1 MTANRQS
8 QVVYDYLLSYIEDN
22 DLEIGSKLPTE
33 KELCEQMNVSRST
46 VREAVSMLQARNV
59 VDVIKGS
66 GTYVKSRNADPQENK
81 LTIDN
86 LRDFMEIRISVEI
99 LAIRLFIANYSDE
112 NYALL
117 ENAQKR
123 FEKAVKEKNAEKMA
137 DCDEAF
143 HGTLFKCTGNSL
155 LIDIGELLANSFR
168 YYRHRTFEIEV
179 HRMDAVNAHRKI
191 LEAIRMKDTDEA
203 IFSMRQHLDTSYE
216 NALGTK

>member
-1 MTANRQS
+1 
-8 QVVYDYLLSYIEDN
+8 
-22 DLEIGSKLPTE
+22 
-33 KELCEQMNVSRST
+33 
-46 VREAVSMLQARNV
+46 
-59 VDVIKGS
+59 
-66 GTYVKSRNADPQENK
+66 
-81 LTIDN
+81 
-86 LRDFMEIRISVEI
+86 
-99 LAIRLFIANYSDE
+99 
-112 NYALL
+112 
-117 ENAQKR
+117 
-123 FEKAVKEKNAEKMA
+123 MA

-216 NALGTK
+216 NALGIK